1 MSSIDER
8 IVKMRLDNSQFE
20 QGVNKTS
27 GLLSKLK
34 SALNLD
40 KSVESINNVDKA
52 VNRVNFKPITSGLQG
67 VQSGFNAMGAVA
79 FSVFNRM
86 TNAAI
91 DAGQRIT
98 SSLTA
103 AVRDGFA
110 EYETQMGSVQTIL
123 SNTMSKGTNLDQV
136 NTALDTL
143 NTYADKTIYNFTEMT
158 KNIGTFTAAGVDLQ
172 TSVDSIKGI
181 ANLAAASGSTSAQ
194 AASAMYQ
201 LSQALAAGKIQLM
214 DWNSVVNAGMGGE
227 LFQNALKRTAG
238 HFGTDVDALIKEYGS
253 FRESLSKGDWLTAD
267 VLTETLKQISGA
279 YSEADLIEQGYT
291 EQQAKDITNL
301 ANTAND
307 AATKVKTF
315 TQLIDT
321 TKEALGS
328 GWTQSWE
335 IIIGDFEE
343 SKDLWTGISDQIN
356 NIVNTSAN
364 ARNELLSSGLSSG
377 WKQLLSQGIADTA
390 GFQDIMTQTARDHG
404 IAIDDMIAKNGSFT
418 KSMHEGWVTADIVTE
433 SVQKMTDKMS
443 SMSQKELQASGYT
456 SENVEQIKKLNEQ
469 LQNGS
474 LSAQDFAD
482 KMNRMSGRENII
494 SGLNNVFSDLSKV
507 FERIGKSYREVFPK
521 MTGDELYTLTKRFK
535 DFTDKLAPSEEA
547 LNNIDHITKSV
558 FSSIKYVF
566 GDLLKIFKQIGKAYK
581 ETFSNNI
588 EHGLFT
594 LNVLTARLNN
604 FIKAL
609 TPSETALNRIGRI
622 AKGVFSSIND
632 VFGDLLK
639 IFKQIGKAYKE
650 TFSNNIEHGL
660 FTLTVLTARLKNFIK
675 TLTPSEE
682 TLNKIGRIAKGV
694 FAVFDIGVQVVK
706 AVGDNIAAA
715 FGSVNM
721 SGPIDNLLDI
731 AARFGDWLVRLDE
744 SIKRLG
750 IFDAVAKK
758 VRTAITGVINAFN
771 SFIEKFSSVGSTAKS
786 ISSKMGDII
795 EKAFE
800 RIKTVVG
807 DTATWIKDH
816 ISIGDIFTG
825 LVGGT
830 TFLTVKKIGETFDK
844 IKETIDNLFGKG
856 GDTLKKGA
864 GAFED
869 VLSGL
874 SDSLNEFTKNIKVAS
889 LLEIS
894 GAIALLVNSME
905 RIAALKG
912 GEVVRGIT
920 TIGILMTEL
929 DLNLK
934 AISKSMKS
942 VKTSDLVKTGLA
954 LIEFA
959 KSVEMLANAMDKIGK
974 LNWEEIGKGLS
985 GMAGAMIELTL
996 VSKALGRSKVNVRT
1010 ATSLIATAMAVKMVA
1025 KPLAKLGSMKWEDIG
1040 KGLSAMGG
1048 ALVEMSTVTGLLSRF
1063 GKNNI
1068 SAAVSMVITAKS
1080 LDDIADAFDSF
1091 ANHSWEDIGKGLTA
1105 MGGALTE
1112 VGLITGALGKIAGFS
1127 GLLGAGTILLAAHGL
1142 DNIAS
1147 AFDSFADHS
1156 WEEIGKGLT
1165 AMGGALTEVSL
1176 MSGALGKIAGFSGLL
1191 GAGTILLAAHGL
1203 GDLASAFDSFANH
1216 SWEEIGKGLTA
1227 MGGAMT
1233 EVAVI
1238 SGATGALT
1246 GIAGLVGA
1254 GTIVLAV
1261 QGLKDLASGFDSF
1274 ADHSWEEIGKG
1285 LTAMGGAMT
1294 EVAVI
1299 SGATGALTGIAGL
1312 AGAGTIALA
1321 SQGLTDLA
1329 TAFGKFG
1336 EYNWD
1341 EIGRGLTAMGA
1352 AMGETA
1358 LGGLLN
1364 TLSGFGAGAIS
1375 EMAEPLGTL
1384 ADSVK
1389 KWEDVS
1395 VPSDLAIQLGQI
1407 ADGVMKF
1414 TLDGLGGAT
1423 IADIAQPI
1431 GVLADSLS
1439 KWSTITFPEGISEQL
1454 SSLSKGVQSFTWA
1467 FAGGWSIGSVVEP
1480 LGQLADSVNKW
1491 KGVYVP
1497 VGIDTGLESLSKG
1510 VQSFTWAFVGA
1521 WSIED
1526 TVEPLSK
1533 LADAVRNWKGVYVP
1547 VGIDTGLESLSKGV
1561 QSFTWAF
1568 VGGWSLNA
1576 VTGPLGDLGDA
1587 VRKWNGIKIP
1597 DGIYTS
1603 MKEFADGVKEF
1614 KGIGSDVY
1622 DNLFNVKINI
1632 LGLYNALLAFKQ
1644 IDLPETANSIL
1655 SFVCSLNSMPAVTSK
1670 LPDQV
1675 SDFTTK
1681 LGTSLNSLEST
1692 VSSNSN
1698 AIGSSFLSLR
1708 AQATSAISGLG
1719 SAVASNMNLASN
1731 AVFAGANMISSG
1743 SNAIGSAFGRMA
1755 SIARSQ
1761 LAIFSNTVSSS
1772 LDKAVSVVRSSAP
1785 IFRFAGTQIVMSLTD
1800 SLKSGLNQIPNMFN
1814 STISSATSNIR
1825 SFRSSFYSAGV
1836 YVADGFASGI
1846 SSQID
1851 TAAIAAAQLAKAA
1864 SEAAKDALDIH
1875 SPSKV
1880 FGWIGEMTVDGFTN
1894 KVDGMETDVRKS
1906 GYGMAESVIKGF
1918 NDLDVSSI
1926 PDPSIRPVMDLSIIR
1941 RQASSLSSM
1950 LSTSTN
1956 PIKADIDYIGRLESQ
1971 NGADYQTKMLDRLI
1985 SATDKNAKELSDLR
1999 GDISRYNESISGQ
2012 ETAVY
2017 VDGKKLASSIAKPMN
2032 QQLGIRSRRG
2042 SLSRL

>member
-52 VNRVNFKPITSGLQG
+52 VNRVNFKPLTSGLQG

-91 DAGQRIT
+91 DAGQKIT

-227 LFQNALKRTAG
+227 LFQNALKRTAQ

-279 YSEADLIEQGYT
+279 YTEADLIEQGYT

-356 NIVNTSAN
+356 NIVSTSAN

-418 KSMHEGWVTADIVTE
+418 KSMHEGWVTADIVIE

-535 DFTDKLAPSEEA
+535 DFTDKLAPSETA
-547 LNNIDHITKSV
+547 LNRIGRITKNV
-558 FSSIKYVF
+558 FSSINGVF
-566 GDLLKIFKQIGKAYK
+566 GDLIKIFKQIGKAYK
-581 ETFSNNI
+581 ETFSNNV
-588 EHGLFT
+588 E
-594 LNVLTARLNN
+594 
-604 FIKAL
+604 
-609 TPSETALNRIGRI
+609 
-622 AKGVFSSIND
+622 D
-632 VFGDLLK
+632 
-639 IFKQIGKAYKE
+639 
-650 TFSNNIEHGL
+650 GL
-660 FTLTVLTARLKNFIK
+660 FTLTVLTARLKNFVK

-694 FAVFDIGVQVVK
+694 FAVFDIGAQAVK

-715 FGSVNM
+715 FGSTNM

-731 AARFGDWLVRLDE
+731 AARFGDWLVGLDK

-750 IFDAVAKK
+750 IFDAVAKR

-786 ISSKMGDII
+786 ISSKIGDVI

-800 RIKTVVG
+800 RIKTVVS
-807 DTATWIKDH
+807 DVATWIKDNV
-816 ISIGDIFTG
+816 SIGDIFTG
-825 LVGGT
+825 LVGGA

-844 IKETIDNLFGKG
+844 LKETIDNLFGKG
-856 GDTLKKGA
+856 GDVLKKGA
-864 GAFED
+864 GTFED

-985 GMAGAMIELTL
+985 GMAGAMTELTL

-1025 KPLAKLGSMKWEDIG
+1025 KPLAKLGGMKWEDIG

-1048 ALVEMSTVTGLLSRF
+1048 ALFEMSTVTGLLSRF

-1080 LDDIADAFDSF
+1080 LDDIAEAFDSF
-1091 ANHSWEDIGKGLTA
+1091 SKHDWEDIGKGLTA

-1112 VGLITGALGKIAGFS
+1112 VGLITGALGKIAGSS
-1127 GLLGAGTILLAAHGL
+1127 GILGAGSILIAAHGL

-1147 AFDSFADHS
+1147 AFDSFANHS
-1156 WEEIGKGLT
+1156 WEDIGKGLT

-1176 MSGALGKIAGFSGLL
+1176 MSGALGKIAGFSGLF
-1191 GAGTILLAAHGL
+1191 GAGTILLAVQGL

-1216 SWEEIGKGLTA
+1216 SWEEIGKGLTG
-1227 MGGAMT
+1227 MGGALA
-1233 EVAVI
+1233 EVSLM
-1238 SGATGALT
+1238 SGALGK
-1246 GIAGLVGA
+1246 IAGFSGLLGA
-1254 GTIVLAV
+1254 GTILLAV

-1341 EIGRGLTAMGA
+1341 EIGKGLTAMGG

-1364 TLSGFGAGAIS
+1364 SLSLFGALSIS
-1375 EMAEPLGTL
+1375 EMAGSLGVL

-1423 IADIAQPI
+1423 IANIAQPM

-1480 LGQLADSVNKW
+1480 LGQLADAVNKW

-1497 VGIDTGLESLSKG
+1497 VGIDVGLKSLSDG
-1510 VQSFTWAFVGA
+1510 VKSFTTAFAGA
-1521 WSIED
+1521 WSMED
-1526 TVEPLSK
+1526 VVEPLGQ
-1533 LADAVRNWKGVYVP
+1533 LADAVNKWKGVYVP
-1547 VGIDTGLESLSKGV
+1547 VGIDVGLKNLSDGV
-1561 QSFTWAF
+1561 KSFTTAF
-1568 VGGWSLNA
+1568 AGGWSLNA
-1576 VTGPLGDLGDA
+1576 VIDPLGKLADA
-1587 VRKWNGIKIP
+1587 TKKWNGVYIP
-1597 DGIYTS
+1597 DGIDTS
-1603 MKEFADGVKEF
+1603 LQNMATGVKAF
-1614 KGIGSDVY
+1614 KDAGSDVS
-1622 DNLFNVKINI
+1622 DNMFNVSI
-1632 LGLYNALLAFKQ
+1632 GLRAIVNASSQ
-1644 IDLPETANSIL
+1644 IVSANLPGTANSINL
-1655 SFVCSLNSMPAVTSK
+1655 FISKLNSTQSITSA
-1670 LPDQV
+1670 LPDQI
-1675 SDFTTK
+1675 SDFSTR
-1681 LGTSLNSLEST
+1681 LGSAMASLGNT

-1698 AIGSSFLSLR
+1698 AIGSAFLSLR
-1708 AQATSAISGLG
+1708 VQATSAISGLG
-1719 SAVASNMNLASN
+1719 SAVTSNMSSASN

-1743 SNAIGSAFGRMA
+1743 SNVIGAAFGRMA

-1772 LDKAVSVVRSSAP
+1772 INKAASGVRSSAP
-1785 IFRFAGTQIVMSLTD
+1785 IFRLAGTQVVMSLTD
-1800 SLKSGLNQIPNMFN
+1800 GLKSGLNQIPNIFN

-1825 SFRSSFYSAGV
+1825 SFRSSFYSAGI
-1836 YVADGFASGI
+1836 YVAQGFASGI
-1846 SSQID
+1846 SSQIGV
-1851 TAAIAAAQLAKAA
+1851 AAIAAAQLAKAA

-1880 FGWIGEMTVDGFTN
+1880 FGWIGEMTVDGFIN

-1971 NGADYQTKMLDRLI
+1971 NGADYQTKMLDRLV